1 MEKGGMSVNKEK
13 APAGSGSVREITYR
27 TKYGVAV
34 RRFWRWPKKREK
46 KRGRHERRKA
56 MLRLRRCR

>member
-34 RRFWRWPKKREK
+34 RRF
-46 KRGRHERRKA
+46 
-56 MLRLRRCR
+56 

>member
-1 MEKGGMSVNKEK
+1 MRNEK

-27 TKYGVAV
+27 TKCGVAV
-34 RRFWRWPKKREK
+34 RRFWRWPKKRRK
-46 KRGRHERRKA
+46 KRGRHEHRKA

>member
-1 MEKGGMSVNKEK
+1 MSVNKEK

-27 TKYGVAV
+27 TKCGVAV

-46 KRGRHERRKA
+46 KRGRHEHRKA